1 MNGWSYLHKLLGKTH
16 HTISILQSNQEIL
29 EGGVKVR
36 QVAEENC
43 DTWPIDLSISLF
55 C

>member
-1 MNGWSYLHKLLGKTH
+1 MKPIY
-16 HTISILQSNQEIL
+16 L

-43 DTWPIDLSISLF
+43 DTWVIVI
-55 C
+55 